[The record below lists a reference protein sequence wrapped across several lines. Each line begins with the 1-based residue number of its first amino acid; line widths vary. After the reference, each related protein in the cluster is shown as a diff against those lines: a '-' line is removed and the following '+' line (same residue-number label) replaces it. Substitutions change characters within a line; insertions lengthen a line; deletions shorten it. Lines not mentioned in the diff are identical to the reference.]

1 MNRKDWSTGDRD
13 TLLECLAAE
22 LTSAAYFVALRHNRP
37 NSWIDLELDLWR
49 TTTEAVRRW
58 KQGIAPRRGPASD
71 RAQ

>member
-1 MNRKDWSTGDRD
+1 MNRNDWTTVDRD
-13 TLLECLAAE
+13 TLLEGLAAE
-22 LTSAAYFVALRHNRP
+22 LTSAAYFVALRHKRP

-49 TTTEAVRRW
+49 TMSNAVQRW